1 MFTIDPKIT
10 EKDLKG
16 KSIFKVL
23 ISMNNHQ
30 VATPEMSLEEARSY
44 VFFIREGRNRLSAYI
59 ALHLLLTD
67 RKLVYAHSA
76 NPFLE
81 EQLLKIED
89 EARDFA
95 EYLGAMMD
103 EIDFASM
110 SDLEQD
116 KWIEDQGVFSTKTPP
131 EAAEAVSAPAPASAP
146 ETPAA
151 PEPPMP
157 AVETKSA
164 PEPAAAPEQPLPAA
178 GTKSA
183 PEPAAAPE
191 PPIPAV
197 GTKSAPQPPAASS
210 VQPVPKTY
218 QVESKEPTRDAP
230 VTETVRKD
238 VPTQAPPHAA
248 AKQRQETL
256 QKEATTGIDA
266 PKQTAKKISF
276 SATSVVGRD
285 REALARLLTSF

>member
-81 EQLLKIED
+81 EELLKIED

-95 EYLGAMMD
+95 EYMGAMMD
-103 EIDFASM
+103 EVDFASM

-116 KWIEDQGVFSTKTPP
+116 KWIEDQGIFSTKTPP
-131 EAAEAVSAPAPASAP
+131 EVAAAVSAPAS
-146 ETPAA
+146 ELVTQTPQA
-151 PEPPMP
+151 PEPPIP
-157 AVETKSA
+157 AAETKSA
-164 PEPAAAPEQPLPAA
+164 PEPPAAPEQP
-178 GTKSA
+178 
-183 PEPAAAPE
+183 
-191 PPIPAV
+191 IPAV
-197 GTKSAPQPPAASS
+197 ETISAPQPPAAPS
-210 VQPVPKTY
+210 VQPVPKAY
-218 QVESKEPTRDAP
+218 PVEAKEQTHDAP
-230 VTETVRKD
+230 VKETVRKD
-238 VPTQAPPHAA
+238 VPTQAPPRAA
-248 AKQRQETL
+248 AKQRQETV
-256 QKEATTGIDA
+256 QKEATTGIET
-266 PKQTAKKISF
+266 PKQTVKKISF

>member
-103 EIDFASM
+103 EVDFASM

-116 KWIEDQGVFSTKTPP
+116 KWIEDQGIFSTKTPP
-131 EAAEAVSAPAPASAP
+131 EVAEAVPAPAPASAP
-146 ETPAA
+146 EPPAA
-151 PEPPMP
+151 PEPPIP
-157 AVETKSA
+157 SVETKSA
-164 PEPAAAPEQPLPAA
+164 PEPPAAPEQTLPAA
-178 GTKSA
+178 
-183 PEPAAAPE
+183 
-191 PPIPAV
+191 

-210 VQPVPKTY
+210 APPVPKTY
-218 QVESKEPTRDAP
+218 PVEAKEPTRDAP
-230 VTETVRKD
+230 ATATVRKD
-238 VPTQAPPHAA
+238 VPPTQAPPRAA

-256 QKEATTGIDA
+256 QKEATTGIDT

>member
-116 KWIEDQGVFSTKTPP
+116 KWIEDQGIFSTKTPP
-131 EAAEAVSAPAPASAP
+131 EVAETVPAPAPTSAP

-151 PEPPMP
+151 PEPPVP

-183 PEPAAAPE
+183 
-191 PPIPAV
+191 
-197 GTKSAPQPPAASS
+197 SQPPAASS

-256 QKEATTGIDA
+256 QKEATAGIDA

>member
-67 RKLVYAHSA
+67 RKLIYAHSA

-81 EQLLKIED
+81 EQLQKIED

-116 KWIEDQGVFSTKTPP
+116 KWIEDQGIFSTKTPP
-131 EAAEAVSAPAPASAP
+131 EVAETVPVPVPASAP

-151 PEPPMP
+151 PEPPIP
-157 AVETKSA
+157 AVEKSA
-164 PEPAAAPEQPLPAA
+164 PETTAAPEKPLPAA

-183 PEPAAAPE
+183 PEP
-191 PPIPAV
+191 
-197 GTKSAPQPPAASS
+197 PAALS
-210 VQPVPKTY
+210 VQPVPKAY
-218 QVESKEPTRDAP
+218 PVEAKESTRDAP
-230 VTETVRKD
+230 VNGDGPEGHSC
-238 VPTQAPPHAA
+238 PGPSAAA

-256 QKEATTGIDA
+256 QKEATSGHRYSKANSKKDIFFCDQRCEPGPGGIGPSSHLVLKGA
-266 PKQTAKKISF
+266 
-276 SATSVVGRD
+276 
-285 REALARLLTSF
+285 

>member
-103 EIDFASM
+103 EVDFASM

-116 KWIEDQGVFSTKTPP
+116 KWIEDQGIFSTKTPP
-131 EAAEAVSAPAPASAP
+131 EVAEAVPAPAPASAP

-151 PEPPMP
+151 PEPPIP
-157 AVETKSA
+157 AVE
-164 PEPAAAPEQPLPAA
+164 
-178 GTKSA
+178 
-183 PEPAAAPE
+183 
-191 PPIPAV
+191 
-197 GTKSAPQPPAASS
+197 TKSAPQPPAASS
-210 VQPVPKTY
+210 VPPVPKTY
-218 QVESKEPTRDAP
+218 PVETKEPTRDAP
-230 VTETVRKD
+230 VTATVRKD
-238 VPTQAPPHAA
+238 VPAQAPPRAA

-256 QKEATTGIDA
+256 QKEPTTGIDT

>member
-59 ALHLLLTD
+59 GLHLLLTD
-67 RKLVYAHSA
+67 RKLFYAHSA

-81 EQLLKIED
+81 EQLSKIED

-95 EYLGAMMD
+95 EYMGAMMD
-103 EIDFASM
+103 EVDFASM

-116 KWIEDQGVFSTKTPP
+116 KWIEDQGIFSTKIPP
-131 EAAEAVSAPAPASAP
+131 EVAETVTAPAPASAP

-151 PEPPMP
+151 PEPPIP
-157 AVETKSA
+157 AVETISA
-164 PEPAAAPEQPLPAA
+164 PEPP
-178 GTKSA
+178 
-183 PEPAAAPE
+183 AAPE

-197 GTKSAPQPPAASS
+197 ETISASQPPAAPS
-210 VQPVPKTY
+210 VQPVPKAY
-218 QVESKEPTRDAP
+218 PAEAKEPTRDAP
-230 VTETVRKD
+230 VTATVRKD
-238 VPTQAPPHAA
+238 APAQATPRSA

-256 QKEATTGIDA
+256 QKEATTSIET